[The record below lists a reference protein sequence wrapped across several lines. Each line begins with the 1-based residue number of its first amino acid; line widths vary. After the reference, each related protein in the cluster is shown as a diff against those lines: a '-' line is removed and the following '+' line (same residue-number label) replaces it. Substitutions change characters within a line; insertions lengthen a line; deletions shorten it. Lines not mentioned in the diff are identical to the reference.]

1 VKNNIK
7 KLREELGW
15 SQEKLA
21 RAVGTSGPQ
30 INRLEKSQRRL
41 TQEWMIRLADAL
53 GCHPSDLLPPYASD
67 EKKNNEVTA
76 RRVFLRDSAVETV
89 PVLGQEGS
97 KLGAIVINE
106 KEEAGRVSAHPQ
118 QAGVRRAFAFYTRG
132 ETMAPRYRSGELVY
146 VVSNRPPVEG
156 QDCLIELK
164 TGDACLRQ
172 FLRQTEGKLVYRQL
186 NPEKEFRRDLS
197 EIKALHTVVGRG

>member
-21 RAVGTSGPQ
+21 RAAGTSGPQ

-41 TQEWMIRLADAL
+41 TQEWMMKLADAL
-53 GCHPSDLLPPYASD
+53 GCHPSDLLPPYAND
-67 EKKNNEVTA
+67 EKKSAETP
-76 RRVFLRDSAVETV
+76 RRLFLRDSAGAETV
-89 PVLGQEGS
+89 PVLGQDGS
-97 KLGAIVINE
+97 KAGALVINE
-106 KEEAGRVSAHPQ
+106 KEEVGRVAAHPQ

-132 ETMAPRYRSGELVY
+132 ESMAPRYRSGELVY

-156 QDCLIELK
+156 QDCLIELR